1 MMSDK
6 VIKTDAFMDM
16 GDSSKVLY
24 FYLMIEADDDGF
36 ISNPKTIMRMI
47 GSNADDYK
55 ILIAKRFL
63 IVFQSGVCVIKHW
76 RIHNLIR
83 ADRYHETQWIEEK
96 NSLIVD
102 KKTSKYSLN
111 KGGIPNGNQL
121 ATEVRLGKVREG
133 EVRKE
138 LAKKK
143 TVSAKQRTPS
153 KKKPKSVIIAE
164 TSSAGIV
171 QILESF
177 QENEINP
184 KNMYGNKTQRKA
196 CEELIGK
203 FGLEKVL
210 AVLKNV
216 VPKTNAKPR
225 YEFPDVRTPVQ
236 LLEGWYKIGSGLQ
249 RAKEEKEQLKS
260 NVI

>member
-1 MMSDK
+1 MK
-6 VIKTDAFMDM
+6 YNININQKA
-16 GDSSKVLY
+16 L
-24 FYLMIEADDDGF
+24 
-36 ISNPKTIMRMI
+36 
-47 GSNADDYK
+47 
-55 ILIAKRFL
+55 
-63 IVFQSGVCVIKHW
+63 
-76 RIHNLIR
+76 
-83 ADRYHETQWIEEK
+83 
-96 NSLIVD
+96 
-102 KKTSKYSLN
+102 SKYDIDLKDMAIFDYIHVMCASVNKNIEKERFKGHTWINYERLIEDMPALRIKSRNTISARITSLEKAGLITTEKKMV
-111 KGGIPNGNQL
+111 KGHRRVFVKMTTQSDSVFVESSERVL
-121 ATEVRLGKVREG
+121 SDEKRVRE
-133 EVRKE
+133 
-138 LAKKK
+138 
-143 TVSAKQRTPS
+143 TVQDNYTKDNYT
-153 KKKPKSVIIAE
+153 KDNIAE

>member
-1 MMSDK
+1 MK
-6 VIKTDAFMDM
+6 YNININQKA
-16 GDSSKVLY
+16 L
-24 FYLMIEADDDGF
+24 
-36 ISNPKTIMRMI
+36 
-47 GSNADDYK
+47 
-55 ILIAKRFL
+55 
-63 IVFQSGVCVIKHW
+63 
-76 RIHNLIR
+76 
-83 ADRYHETQWIEEK
+83 
-96 NSLIVD
+96 
-102 KKTSKYSLN
+102 SKYDIDLKDMAIFDYIHVMCASVNKNIEKERFKGHTWINYERLIKDMPALRIKSRNTISARITSLEKAGLITTEKKMV
-111 KGGIPNGNQL
+111 KGHRRVFVKMTTQSDSVFVESSERVL
-121 ATEVRLGKVREG
+121 SDEKRVRE
-133 EVRKE
+133 
-138 LAKKK
+138 
-143 TVSAKQRTPS
+143 TVQDNYTKDNYT
-153 KKKPKSVIIAE
+153 KDNIAE

>member
-1 MMSDK
+1 MAIFDYIHVMCASVNKNIEKGRFKGHTWINYERLIKDMPALRIKSRNTISARITSLEKAGLITTEKKMVKGHRRVFVKMTTQSDS
-6 VIKTDAFMDM
+6 VFVE
-16 GDSSKVLY
+16 SSERVLSD
-24 FYLMIEADDDGF
+24 E
-36 ISNPKTIMRMI
+36 
-47 GSNADDYK
+47 
-55 ILIAKRFL
+55 KR
-63 IVFQSGVCVIKHW
+63 
-76 RIHNLIR
+76 
-83 ADRYHETQWIEEK
+83 
-96 NSLIVD
+96 
-102 KKTSKYSLN
+102 
-111 KGGIPNGNQL
+111 
-121 ATEVRLGKVREG
+121 VRE
-133 EVRKE
+133 
-138 LAKKK
+138 
-143 TVSAKQRTPS
+143 TVQDNYTKDNYT
-153 KKKPKSVIIAE
+153 KDNIAE